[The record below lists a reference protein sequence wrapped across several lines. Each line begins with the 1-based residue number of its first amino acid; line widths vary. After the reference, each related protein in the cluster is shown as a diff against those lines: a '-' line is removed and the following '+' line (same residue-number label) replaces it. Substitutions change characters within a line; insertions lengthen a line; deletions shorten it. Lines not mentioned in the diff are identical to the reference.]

1 MKLAISRIS
10 LDIQDTSSM
19 QVLGCKRGD
28 TNREIRAILTDR
40 GNPYIIEE
48 GCHVVFTALKPD
60 GNRIY
65 NDCEVVNNTIHY
77 RFTPQTSNVEGNLE
91 CEFKVYD
98 ENEELIT
105 SPRFGIQ
112 VEQPV
117 FYDGDIPESDYE
129 FNAISDIVR
138 KTTEEFLKENPIRV
152 DQTLSV
158 HGMAA
163 EAAKTG
169 EAIAAAAAVANAAK
183 ETADAAKET
192 AGAALPMSGGNMS
205 GSVDM
210 NGNYITGL
218 SAPEDATD
226 AATKGY
232 VDSKR
237 FFGEVVL
244 TAGGWSDTAPY
255 KQSVDL
261 IGIYEDDTP
270 HYGVVYSGGLKTDI
284 ARKEAFAKVDDLDAY
299 DGWLEFTCFEEKPD
313 MDLTIQ
319 VEVHRASAV
328 TAQTANA
335 LKLTRGL
342 GSEVRVEI
350 DEVEYGAEN
359 ATLNSRPTATT
370 FDFTII

>member
-1 MKLAISRIS
+1 MKLAISRIT

-40 GNPYIIEE
+40 GDPYIIEP

-60 GNRIY
+60 GNRVY
-65 NDCEVVNNTIHY
+65 NDCSVINNTIHY
-77 RFTPQTSNVEGNLE
+77 KFTGQTSNVEGNLE

-138 KTTEEFLKENPIRV
+138 RTTEEFLEENPIRV

-169 EAIAAAAAVANAAK
+169 EAITAVTAVANAAK
-183 ETADAAKET
+183 VTADAA
-192 AGAALPMSGGNMS
+192 LPASGGNMT
-205 GSVDM
+205 GPVDM

-218 SAPEDATD
+218 SAPEDAAD

-237 FFGEVVL
+237 FFGEIVL
-244 TAGGWSDTAPY
+244 TADGWSDAAPY
-255 KQSVDL
+255 KQTVDL
-261 IGIYEDDTP
+261 VGINEDDTP
-270 HYGVVYSGGLKTDI
+270 HYGVIYSGILQTDI
-284 ARKEAFAKVDDLDAY
+284 ARKEAFAKVDDMDAY
-299 DGWLEFTCFEEKPD
+299 DGYMVFTCFEEKP
-313 MDLTIQ
+313 Q
-319 VEVHRASAV
+319 VDIPVQIEAHRASAV
-328 TAQTANA
+328 TGQAANA
-335 LKLTRGL
+335 LKLTRGFN
-342 GSEVRVEI
+342 SDVRVEI
-350 DEVEYGAEN
+350 DETEYGAEN

-370 FDFTII
+370 FDFTIL